1 MSTLQV
7 NTINESTS
15 ASGVTI
21 DGVNIKDGGITTDL
35 GYADIGLVIALG

>member
-21 DGVNIKDGGITTDL
+21 DGVLLK
-35 GYADIGLVIALG
+35 GYQ

>member
-21 DGVNIKDGGITTDL
+21 DVVLLKDM
-35 GYADIGLVIALG
+35 Y